1 MATTAAVSETPF
13 RPAAWPRWLLF
24 VGRVTLGVIFVVAA
38 YTKLHFNGSWHL
50 GDYYFFFGMGIDS
63 YGILPLW
70 GVDLLARI
78 LPWFEAAL
86 GVALISGIG
95 LRWTGLA
102 ASALLVVFIT
112 ALTRA
117 YMHGLEI
124 VCGCFGNNEKLG
136 PLTLVRDGS
145 FLLLALAITIGAFLI
160 KKRKSTLSS

>member
-1 MATTAAVSETPF
+1 MATSAVVSETST
-13 RPAAWPRWLLF
+13 RPAVWPRWFLF
-24 VGRVTLGVIFVVAA
+24 FGRVTLGVIFVVAA

-63 YGILPLW
+63 YGMLPLW
-70 GVDLLARI
+70 GVDLLARV

-95 LRWTGLA
+95 LRWTGLV
-102 ASALLVVFIT
+102 ASGLLVMFIT

-136 PLTLVRDGS
+136 PLR
-145 FLLLALAITIGAFLI
+145 
-160 KKRKSTLSS
+160 

>member
-1 MATTAAVSETPF
+1 MATSAVVSEPSV
-13 RPAAWPRWLLF
+13 RPAAWPRWFLL

-63 YGILPLW
+63 YGILPLL
-70 GVDLLARI
+70 GVDLLARV

-95 LRWTGLA
+95 LRWTGLV

-160 KKRKSTLSS
+160 KKRKSTVSS